1 MKITKISTKQK
12 IINTACDLFVK
23 QGYDDTTVNQIIE
36 QSKTSRGSFYHHFKG
51 KEELLFSVAYIF
63 DNNYEAW
70 EKTMDKSMH
79 AADKLLS
86 FDAYV
91 LSNIETS
98 PYRTFLTTLYGMQVM
113 TDRTRHIL
121 NRNRKYYQIIA
132 IIMKEGLEKGE
143 LKSNLSYL
151 ELAEDFSILER
162 GLTYDWC
169 LNQNRYSL
177 LQYGQRIISIYLNS
191 IRA

>member
-1 MKITKISTKQK
+1 MEIKKITTKQK
-12 IINTACDLFVK
+12 IMNTAWNLFVK
-23 QGYDDTTVNQIIE
+23 QGYDNTTINQIIE

-70 EKTMDKSMH
+70 EKTVDNSMH

-91 LSNIETS
+91 LNNIETS

-121 NRNRKYYQIIA
+121 NRNRRYYQIIS
-132 IIMKEGLEKGE
+132 IIIKEGLEKGE

-151 ELAEDFSILER
+151 ELAEDFSIIER

-191 IRA
+191 IRV